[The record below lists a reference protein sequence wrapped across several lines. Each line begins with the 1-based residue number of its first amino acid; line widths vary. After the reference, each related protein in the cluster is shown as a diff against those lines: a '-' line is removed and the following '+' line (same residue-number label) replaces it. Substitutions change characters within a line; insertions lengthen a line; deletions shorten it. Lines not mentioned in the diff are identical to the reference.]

1 MLPEALIVCSQE
13 ESARCLLPVLA
24 ELGTKVE
31 RHHDAMA
38 ALTRLWAWRYDAVIV
53 DCEGGGDE
61 AEVLREVRE
70 VGQNRNAV
78 TIAIIGENEDPD
90 DAYALGAHFV
100 LQKPLTS
107 FKVRRM
113 LKVAH
118 ALVTQ
123 ERRRYARH
131 DCDGPVT
138 VLEGGRERAG
148 GLVNLSAGGVAIQMQ
163 TSKPV
168 GVENSNASANV
179 IGLGFRLPGTPHTIT
194 PRGEIVY
201 QKGGRLGIRFTEVNQ
216 VDRVRLDRWVAQQH
230 TEVESHAATEAL
242 PTSLSR

>member
-1 MLPEALIVCSQE
+1 MLPEALFVCSQE

-24 ELGTKVE
+24 ELGAKVE

-107 FKVRRM
+107 FKVQRM

-118 ALVTQ
+118 ALITQ

-138 VLEGGRERAG
+138 VLEGGRERSG
-148 GLVNLSAGGVAIQMQ
+148 GLVNLSAGGAAIQMA
-163 TSKPV
+163 TSTPV
-168 GVENSNASANV
+168 ESAIA
-179 IGLGFRLPGTPHTIT
+179 IGLSFRLPGMAHTIT

-201 QKGGRLGIRFTEVNQ
+201 QKGGRLGVRFTEVNQ
-216 VDRVRLDRWVAQQH
+216 VDRVRLDRWLQQQNAIAEKSPAQE
-230 TEVESHAATEAL
+230 TLTAC
-242 PTSLSR
+242 R